1 MGSICFDFLND
12 SFLFNENEILKAY
25 KDHSDENLQD
35 ELTKYRNFILSKRTD
50 LVNDILAKKSSL
62 KVFSTIEK
70 IPEVTLKQSALYID
84 QFVIDDPLFKLGRQ
98 RNAQSSTMEEY
109 LGYQKNSVERK
120 SLIGIVRV
128 LKRITPM
135 VAADYVKL
143 LPVSFAFE
151 PQKNTPI
158 YFSEN
163 YFEDQLPP
171 NISKFCKENAIIK
184 SMAEVKG
191 SGWQVLRE
199 NDLTPGLFVGFGNDW
214 MQNGMMY
221 HYFEQEFFSTDD
233 PTVFHAALK
242 LAEYPMPENVWAVWA
257 KQSINRTAIN
267 LVDKTMKEIAI
278 ATSLQSTFIT
288 DMPFTGDL
296 INQSVE
302 SNITPASITTE
313 HILNIEVPFIDK
325 VDIQK
330 LMDVRQNEQETFT
343 NFRMELEKEFREL
356 RFVTDAKELKER
368 QQNIMHELGVVG
380 VNKIN
385 TKLGSLRKKSIL
397 DGLIV
402 IGGLAGGVASG
413 GWSLLATAVS
423 AASGYKSYIDYK
435 QALNESPSYL
445 LWKVLK
451 K

>member
-1 MGSICFDFLND
+1 MGSICFDFLIN
-12 SFLFNENEILKAY
+12 SFLFNENEIVKQY
-25 KDHSDENLQD
+25 KDHSDDNLQH
-35 ELTKYRNFILSKRTD
+35 ELTRYRNFILSKRTD

-62 KVFSTIEK
+62 KVFSTVEK

-98 RNAQSSTMEEY
+98 RNAQSNTMEEY
-109 LGYQKNSVERK
+109 LGYQKNSLDRK
-120 SLIGIVRV
+120 SLTSIIRL
-128 LKRITPM
+128 LKSITPM
-135 VAADYVKL
+135 VAANYVKL

-184 SMAEVKG
+184 SMTEAKG
-191 SGWQVLRE
+191 SGWSVLQE
-199 NDLTPGLFVGFGNDW
+199 NDLTPGLFIGFGDDW
-214 MQNGMMY
+214 MKNGMMY
-221 HYFEQEFFSTDD
+221 HYFEQEFFPTED
-233 PTVFHAALK
+233 PTIFHAAMK
-242 LAEYPMPENVWAVWA
+242 LAEYPMQEDVWAVWA
-257 KQSINRTAIN
+257 KQSVNRTAIN
-267 LVDKTMKEIAI
+267 LVDKTMREIAI
-278 ATSLQSTFIT
+278 ATSLQSTFFT
-288 DMPFTGDL
+288 DMAFTGEL
-296 INQSVE
+296 INQSIETTV
-302 SNITPASITTE
+302 TPSTITTE
-313 HILNIEVPFIDK
+313 HILNIKVPFIDK

-330 LMDVRQNEQETFT
+330 LMDVRENEQETFT

-356 RFVTDAKELKER
+356 RFVTDEKELKER

-423 AASGYKSYIDYK
+423 AASGYKSYVEYK
-435 QALNESPSYL
+435 QALNENPSYL